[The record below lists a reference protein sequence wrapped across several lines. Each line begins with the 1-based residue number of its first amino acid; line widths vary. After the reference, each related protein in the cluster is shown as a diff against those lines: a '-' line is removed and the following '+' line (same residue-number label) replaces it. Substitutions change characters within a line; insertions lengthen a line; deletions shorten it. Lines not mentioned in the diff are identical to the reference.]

1 MKTWIFLQ
9 LAALSAVCAA
19 QQDCWRGACYPATG
33 DLLPGREQQ
42 LQASSTCGLVG
53 SEVVCTPHGQWKM
66 KCCPCD
72 SRNPV
77 ASNAHPIQNVLSSA
91 GQNRWW
97 QSKKEENPVT
107 LQLDMNGIYHLDTL
121 VLNFKG
127 PRPDALIIE
136 RSKDFGRTWQPVLY
150 MATDCPSTFPQVGT
164 SFPHTFEDTYCY
176 TLPPTVG
183 DTYRDQKVHFY
194 PLRQFSNIDLPNE
207 YKIEVASGFTGLRI
221 NLTKLGQVPSMPGRR
236 LNQFYALREM
246 MVIGSCF
253 CHGHANRC
261 LPDTTTNN
269 LPKTL
274 IGGECECQHNT
285 AGVNCERCGELFNDL
300 PWRPAENGNTHTCKR
315 CECNNHADRCH
326 FDTVRYE
333 ATGRRSGGV
342 CDGCVHHTTGPN
354 CDRCAPN
361 YYPNPL
367 SNMQSPDACLRCQ
380 CNSVGSLN
388 SGQCDSV
395 TGVCACKAYVE
406 GARCDQCKAGYYNLN
421 ANNPFGCS
429 KCVCSSVG
437 TVSSVCDQLTGQ
449 CVCRSHME
457 GLSCDRC
464 VPGYWNPTSPNG
476 CQPCD
481 CDPNNAHSAT
491 CDQGT
496 GQCRCRPGFGGRTCG
511 GCPDNMYGSP
521 LIGCRSCDCDPLGSE
536 LGGCDKRTGV
546 CRCKPGVSG
555 PRCDTCSRGQCASFP
570 QCPLCPSCFFTMT
583 THLED
588 LTRSLECLSNHVL
601 VPSPG
606 TTSSELS
613 RRIRTLQ
620 NQLRVIQE
628 SMMLPPQSSR
638 MLNEALDELDRLRS
652 QIKSLTR
659 DISPVPSDPGL
670 ERTLNG
676 LQELLS
682 SIRLEYFT
690 KRDAFTNTAGLNTT
704 SYFYDIQKSY
714 DESTDAVKRADA
726 TKETIK
732 NSADIRENAKNDLNN
747 VQPANTKDLQ
757 KLTEDLATKPNLTP
771 VAVKVCG
778 STRVEPCTPE
788 LCKGDLCPPDG
799 APPCGVEKPC
809 IGALPNGNKAFQDAD
824 EVKAKLQDLNN
835 KITQAAAQ
843 IQEAEDSTKN
853 VRLSTDDLAN
863 QIKQVRADVD
873 EDLKDTKDFIKTL
886 KDFLA
891 APHSDPDQVQRVC
904 EGVLQAE
911 LPMSLENLKRKLKE
925 LQNLASSL
933 PDSSRVL
940 ENTRPELE
948 KARQLLEEAQSAR
961 DAAFGIQQDV
971 ESVLNSMDDNEALFA
986 DLEDKIQQSVEIAR
1000 TVKRDVE
1007 KIEDVLAPAEKQIVG
1022 VTGLMDKIPLLMEEL
1037 NKDLMTGTALAN
1049 DAQDQADSAQDEADR
1064 TAKDLEVLKEEIEKL
1079 KQAAAANNQAGEVGV
1094 RLQKLQEEAGSLMN
1108 DTTDIKKALQ
1118 DKEASIRQASV
1129 QILENAA
1136 RLSGLDAQ
1144 VEELRDDIRYK
1155 ATRLNIC
1162 QG

>member
-19 QQDCWRGACYPATG
+19 QQDCWRGACYPVTG

-42 LQASSTCGLVG
+42 LQASSTCGLMG

-72 SRNPV
+72 SRNPA

-91 GQNRWW
+91 GPNRWW
-97 QSKKEENPVT
+97 QSKKEVNPVT
-107 LQLDMNGIYHLDTL
+107 LQLDLNGIYHLDTL
-121 VLNFKG
+121 ILSFKG

-164 SFPHTFEDTYCY
+164 SFPHKFEDTYCY
-176 TLPPTVG
+176 TLPPTAG
-183 DTYRDQKVHFY
+183 DPYKDQKVHFY
-194 PLRQFSNIDLPNE
+194 PLRQFSNIDMPNE

-269 LPKTL
+269 SPKTL
-274 IGGECECQHNT
+274 VGGVCECQHNT
-285 AGVNCERCGELFNDL
+285 AGVNCERCDYLYNDL

-326 FDTVRYE
+326 FDMVRYE

-395 TGVCACKAYVE
+395 TGDCVCKAYVE

-491 CDQGT
+491 CDQRT
-496 GQCRCRPGFGGRTCG
+496 GQCQCRPGFGGRTCG
-511 GCPDNMYGSP
+511 GCPENMYGSP

-536 LGGCDKRTGV
+536 SGGCDKRTGA

-570 QCPLCPSCFFTMT
+570 QCPACPSCFFTMN
-583 THLED
+583 THLEN
-588 LTRSLECLSNHVL
+588 LTLSLERLSNHL
-601 VPSPG
+601 IIPRPG

-620 NQLRVIQE
+620 NTLRVIQG
-628 SMMLPPQSSR
+628 SMTLPPQSSR

-659 DISPVPSDPGL
+659 DISPAPSDPGL
-670 ERTLNG
+670 EWTLNG

-690 KRDAFTNTAGLNTT
+690 KRDTLTNTAGLNNT
-704 SYFYDIQKSY
+704 SYFYAIQKSH

-732 NSADIRENAKNDLNN
+732 ESADIRENAKNDLYN

-757 KLTEDLATKPNLTP
+757 KLKEDLATQPNLTP

-788 LCKGDLCPPDG
+788 LCKGDLCPPDR

-843 IQEAEDSTKN
+843 IQEAEDSTNK

-886 KDFLA
+886 RDFLS

-911 LPMSLENLKRKLKE
+911 LPMSVENLKRKLKE
-925 LQNLASSL
+925 LQNLASTL

-940 ENTRPELE
+940 KKTRPELE
-948 KARQLLEEAQSAR
+948 KARQLLEEAQNTR

-971 ESVLNSMDDNEALFA
+971 ESVLNSMDDNEAIFA

-1000 TVKRDVE
+1000 TVMQDVE
-1007 KIEDVLAPAEKQIVG
+1007 KIEEVLAPAEKGIVD
-1022 VTGLMDKIPLLMEEL
+1022 VTGLLVNMPPLLEAL
-1037 NKDLMTGTALAN
+1037 NKDVMTGTALAN
-1049 DAQDQADSAQDEADR
+1049 DAQDQANSAQDEADQ

-1108 DTTDIKKALQ
+1108 DTTDIMKALQ

-1129 QILENAA
+1129 EIQENAA

-1155 ATRLNIC
+1155 ASRLNIC